1 MFWRSGGIMA
11 IIIKKR
17 EADGY
22 SPQNVYILLSVSN
35 NSLFAC
41 DKNGRV
47 FSVLDP
53 QDYEI
58 TSLDERTPAEIIR
71 ENSGN

>member
-1 MFWRSGGIMA
+1 MA

-22 SPQNVYILLSVSN
+22 SQENVYILLSVAN

-41 DKNGRV
+41 DQNGRV

-71 ENSGN
+71 ESSGN

>member
-1 MFWRSGGIMA
+1 MA

-22 SPQNVYILLSVSN
+22 SQNNVYILLSATN
-35 NSLFAC
+35 NALFAC

-47 FSVLDP
+47 FSIPNP
-53 QDYEI
+53 QDYEV
-58 TSLDERTPAEIIR
+58 TSMDERTPAEIIQG
-71 ENSGN
+71 NSGI

>member
-1 MFWRSGGIMA
+1 MA

-22 SPQNVYILLSVSN
+22 SRQNVYILLSVSH

-47 FSVLDP
+47 FSVQNP
-53 QDYEI
+53 QDYEV
-58 TSLDERTPAEIIR
+58 TSMDERTPAEIIQ
-71 ENSGN
+71 ENSGD